1 MALCKRLFLHLGCAK
16 KWGEIKNV
24 GGVGWGNFAFASL
37 FKCEKSLLCSLISL
51 GSYRNVCYI
60 YVDFF
65 PYYLS
70 ITQFKKGGIICN
82 HKVLAMEQ
90 LPIKIIPWT
99 HQLPRDRNCTS
110 IICKNGSLNSTHK
123 DGSQL
128 DGTSIYPF
136 KFDFSQIRCIA
147 LCCQMWRESL
157 GKESIQFTS
166 C

>member
-1 MALCKRLFLHLGCAK
+1 MLSPHFSNVKNLFCAAPFH
-16 KWGEIKNV
+16 WVHTGMCAI
-24 GGVGWGNFAFASL
+24 
-37 FKCEKSLLCSLISL
+37 
-51 GSYRNVCYI
+51 YI

-70 ITQFKKGGIICN
+70 VTQFKKGGIFCN